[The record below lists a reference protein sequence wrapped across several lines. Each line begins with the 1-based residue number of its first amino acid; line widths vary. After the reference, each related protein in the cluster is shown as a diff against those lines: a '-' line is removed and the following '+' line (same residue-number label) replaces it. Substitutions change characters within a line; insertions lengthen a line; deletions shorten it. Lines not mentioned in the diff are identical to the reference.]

1 MKKVAQTVLPF
12 KVAATEESLTA
23 QAGLLLFGEFALG
36 QGLERCLAQEMPRPG
51 SGHAYTAFG
60 HSFPLLQTLAGGDH
74 LLGDLRM
81 IHGDSVLRRL
91 LPLARVPST
100 DATGDW
106 LRRMGS
112 GKGLASLSRVN
123 QRMVARRLRQIGR
136 KVHTLDIDATQIV
149 AERRTTAWTY
159 KGERG
164 HLPMVGHLA
173 EDGVVIHDEF
183 RAGNVAPAWGH
194 LAFLTACEKRLARG
208 HRIPAIRA
216 DAASYQAEI
225 FNRCE
230 ATGRTFAIDGRL
242 NAPTLAAIA
251 ALAEFF
257 TEIRQRSYAAAQD
270 STG

>member
-1 MKKVAQTVLPF
+1 MKEVAQTVPPF
-12 KVAATEESLTA
+12 PVAATEESMTA
-23 QAGLLLFGEFALG
+23 HSGLLLFGEFTLG
-36 QGLERCLAQEMPRPG
+36 QGLGSWLEQQMPTPG

-136 KVHTLDIDATQIV
+136 KSHTLSGVRQGL
-149 AERRTTAWTY
+149 WT
-159 KGERG
+159 GLRSMMPSNDFCR
-164 HLPMVGHLA
+164 HCSTP
-173 EDGVVIHDEF
+173 I
-183 RAGNVAPAWGH
+183 
-194 LAFLTACEKRLARG
+194 
-208 HRIPAIRA
+208 II
-216 DAASYQAEI
+216 EI
-225 FNRCE
+225 NNCGQF
-230 ATGRTFAIDGRL
+230 
-242 NAPTLAAIA
+242 
-251 ALAEFF
+251 
-257 TEIRQRSYAAAQD
+257 QV
-270 STG
+270 